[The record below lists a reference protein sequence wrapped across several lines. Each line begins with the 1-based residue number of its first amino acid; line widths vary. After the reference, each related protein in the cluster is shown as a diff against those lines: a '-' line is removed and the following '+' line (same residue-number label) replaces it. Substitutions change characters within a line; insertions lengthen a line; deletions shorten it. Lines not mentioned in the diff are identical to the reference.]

1 MGYPYY
7 EIQRLNDQRR
17 HLKDWAKIWSTQ
29 LHERILQL
37 WLEER
42 EMHGLG
48 PVEVEIVAGGAIKVT
63 AARLGSQRSLGAASA
78 VLSPEE
84 YAHMVFT
91 FFTAPWMLSVNGA
104 KDTSKYVPMRDALIE
119 YCAEED

>member
-7 EIQRLNDQRR
+7 EIQRLNAQRR
-17 HLKDWAKIWSTQ
+17 HLKDWAKICSTQ
-29 LHERILQL
+29 LHEGILQL

-48 PVEVEIVAGGAIKVT
+48 PVEVEIMAGGAIKVT
-63 AARLGSQRSLGAASA
+63 AARLGSQTDLAPESA

-84 YAHMVFT
+84 YAHLVFT

-104 KDTSKYVPMRDALIE
+104 KDTSKYVPMRDALIA